1 MKNNTGGGINSIT
14 VPWTGEEWRKEN
26 NASAHTLQLYY
37 QTGTTVTDLVAGSW
51 TAAPSIFTSPI
62 IGATVATAL
71 DGNAPANRTSGISV
85 TITVFVAAGDEIMLR
100 WEDLNDAGNDHQMA
114 IDDVTV
120 NATAAP
126 ANTITTGLVSTPPF
140 VLANCAATASG
151 TVAFT
156 STDVFAGTN
165 NFIAQLS
172 DDIGSFAAPITIGT
186 LPLTGGTAPSGTINI
201 TIPAGTPSGTGYRIR
216 VVSDNPAVTGSLS
229 SAFTITQNGL
239 GGCSSS
245 HSDYYRSFQTGD
257 WDDITTWESSPNN
270 IDWVPATLAPTSLAN
285 TITINNTHIVT
296 VFVSTSADQ
305 VVILNGATLIH
316 STGTFTIE
324 DGTGDDVNINSG
336 GAFVL
341 AFASTPP
348 VFGAGSPT
356 VNINTGGILRV
367 SATGLTGAGTGVNLN
382 NFVYQHQSILEYTLT
397 SQFSSSNVVYFP
409 NANAATI
416 PIFRTTAVGG
426 VANVGSANP
435 TVFNGIFECN
445 GGAVT
450 WQGAGTKTF
459 RNGVRGTGDITALVG
474 SGTFII
480 NGTTAE
486 LGGTG
491 ILTAPTT
498 GVQIGATT
506 TASVTSNKTI
516 TGDVTLLADSYIDLG
531 GNNLTV
537 SGTITGGAA
546 NAYVKTSSTSG
557 VLRMNAVT
565 ARTFPVGNSSY
576 NPIDISNGQGVDY
589 YVKVEDGINPAVA
602 FPTYGIN
609 RTWSIYASALT
620 PNVGVVFQYAT
631 ADANAGATPQ
641 PQPMEILSNTG
652 SVWNIVPGNTNINP
666 GGADPAWTITTA
678 TALTITGSLTPY
690 ALGIDGGWILPL
702 DCIISCRSRKVN
714 NSGIISWDINS
725 CSEVNSFEVQRSVN
739 GGAYQTIGT
748 ITPGTS
754 LEYSYTDAS
763 LAKGT
768 NLYRIKVN
776 RSSGA
781 VKYSNTVA
789 VINDTKGILI
799 TALSPNPVADKAT
812 LVINAAKPGAVNFA
826 IYDITGRPVR
836 QWSATIAEGSNTVTV
851 NAATLPGGIYH
862 LAAMTGDS
870 KTVIRFMKQ

>member
-1 MKNNTGGGINSIT
+1 MPGMI
-14 VPWTGEEWRKEN
+14 
-26 NASAHTLQLYY
+26 
-37 QTGTTVTDLVAGSW
+37 
-51 TAAPSIFTSPI
+51 
-62 IGATVATAL
+62 
-71 DGNAPANRTSGISV
+71 
-85 TITVFVAAGDEIMLR
+85 
-100 WEDLNDAGNDHQMA
+100 
-114 IDDVTV
+114 
-120 NATAAP
+120 
-126 ANTITTGLVSTPPF
+126 
-140 VLANCAATASG
+140 
-151 TVAFT
+151 
-156 STDVFAGTN
+156 
-165 NFIAQLS
+165 
-172 DDIGSFAAPITIGT
+172 SFAAF
-186 LPLTGGTAPSGTINI
+186 TA
-201 TIPAGTPSGTGYRIR
+201 
-216 VVSDNPAVTGSLS
+216 
-229 SAFTITQNGL
+229 
-239 GGCSSS
+239 
-245 HSDYYRSFQTGD
+245 
-257 WDDITTWESSPNN
+257 
-270 IDWVPATLAPTSLAN
+270 
-285 TITINNTHIVT
+285 
-296 VFVSTSADQ
+296 
-305 VVILNGATLIH
+305 
-316 STGTFTIE
+316 
-324 DGTGDDVNINSG
+324 
-336 GAFVL
+336 
-341 AFASTPP
+341 
-348 VFGAGSPT
+348 
-356 VNINTGGILRV
+356 
-367 SATGLTGAGTGVNLN
+367 
-382 NFVYQHQSILEYTLT
+382 
-397 SQFSSSNVVYFP
+397 
-409 NANAATI
+409 
-416 PIFRTTAVGG
+416 
-426 VANVGSANP
+426 
-435 TVFNGIFECN
+435 
-445 GGAVT
+445 
-450 WQGAGTKTF
+450 
-459 RNGVRGTGDITALVG
+459 
-474 SGTFII
+474 
-480 NGTTAE
+480 
-486 LGGTG
+486 
-491 ILTAPTT
+491 
-498 GVQIGATT
+498 
-506 TASVTSNKTI
+506 
-516 TGDVTLLADSYIDLG
+516 
-531 GNNLTV
+531 
-537 SGTITGGAA
+537 
-546 NAYVKTSSTSG
+546 
-557 VLRMNAVT
+557 

-666 GGADPAWTITTA
+666 GGADPAWTITAA

-870 KTVIRFMKQ
+870 KTVIRFVKQ